1 MRKPEE
7 LLPVLD
13 EQMDLLRRRLTV
25 LQGIEDCVG
34 RADLAALEELLRQ
47 EGALETDG
55 AAVDGR
61 LDELRRAL
69 ARCAG
74 VPAAQFTLGRLAGS
88 LDGPLAIALSDR
100 RERLLL
106 LARSVQ
112 AQSERTAALVRHA
125 LEFNRQMVEALSGA
139 AGEGP
144 LYAADGEVRSQPGRN
159 AVRHCV

>member
-7 LLPVLD
+7 LLPILD
-13 EQMDLLRRRLTV
+13 EQLDLLQRRLRL
-25 LQGIEDCVG
+25 LQGIEDCIG
-34 RADLAALEELLRQ
+34 RADLAALEEMLRK

-55 AAVDGR
+55 VALDGR
-61 LDELRRAL
+61 MGELRLAL

-74 VPAAQFTLGRLAGS
+74 VPARDLTLGRLAQT

-100 RERLLL
+100 RERLLV
-106 LARSVQ
+106 LARCVQ
-112 AQSERTAALVRHA
+112 QQADKTAALVRHA
-125 LEFNRQMVEALSGA
+125 LEFNQQMIEALSGA

-144 LYAADGEVRSQPGRN
+144 LYAANGGVRPAAGRN